1 MNLKKYRKVKAL
13 RVGKGIAAKDFAR
26 KIGISVSTLRRIE
39 NNLDVNPKRNTM
51 EKIADLL
58 ESDVT
63 SLFFSDEMKVD
74 K

>member
-1 MNLKKYRKVKAL
+1 MKKYRKVKAL

-26 KIGISVSTLRRIE
+26 KVGVSVSTLRKIE
-39 NNLDVNPKRNTM
+39 NNFDVNPKRNTM
-51 EKIADLL
+51 EKIAELL

-63 SLFFSDEMKVD
+63 SLFFNDGVRED